1 MTFLLTAQSL
11 SIILFVFAVAKPV
24 IHISE
29 IEAAKNFAD
38 LMAKVRAGNE
48 IVIEHGTQPVAIV
61 TPVESHPRLLSEAIA
76 LAEAKGSTAT
86 LDEGFSHDLES
97 IVKSHREPL
106 SPPLWE

>member
-1 MTFLLTAQSL
+1 M
-11 SIILFVFAVAKPV
+11 AKPV

-38 LMAKVRAGNE
+38 LMAVRAGNE
-48 IVIEHGTQPVAIV
+48 VVIEHGTQPVAIV
-61 TPVESHPRLLSEAIA
+61 SPVAPHPRLLSEAIA

-86 LDEGFSHDLES
+86 LDDGFSHDLES
-97 IVKSHREPL
+97 IIKSHREPL

>member
-1 MTFLLTAQSL
+1 MPPTQFNY
-11 SIILFVFAVAKPV
+11 IIRIAVAKPV

-48 IVIEHGTQPVAIV
+48 VVIEHDTQPVAIV
-61 TPVESHPRLLSEAIA
+61 SPVEPRLRLLSEAIA
-76 LAEAKGSTAT
+76 LADAKGSTVT
-86 LDEGFSHDLES
+86 LDAGFSQDLEN

-106 SPPLWE
+106 SPALWD